1 MIVTYRAITY
11 SMTMVFIRLRVHNIK
26 ADFIMQLSSIL
37 DTTQQT
43 IFKVNKKIFHMSP
56 FRDGLDS
63 LSKLFHIKYVLF

>member
-1 MIVTYRAITY
+1 
-11 SMTMVFIRLRVHNIK
+11 
-26 ADFIMQLSSIL
+26 MQLSSIL

-63 LSKLFHIKYVLF
+63 LSKLFHIKYVLL